1 MSFYKKYSD
10 ERIVVSNERT
20 FISLDEITVGDY
32 LIRNDN
38 GDDGGQMFICS
49 WIPVISKNSK
59 GVTIQYECN
68 GKTKK
73 MILKWNYEYDSLQ
86 SKSHRK
92 YFKQYVKKE
101 DMDASDISI
110 RPCNYWF

>member
-1 MSFYKKYSD
+1 MSFYKKYSN

-20 FISLDEITVGDY
+20 FISLDEIAVGDY
-32 LIRNDN
+32 LISNDW

-59 GVTIQYECN
+59 GVTVQYNRNNEI
-68 GKTKK
+68 KK
-73 MILKWNYEYDSLQ
+73 MILKWDDEYDALQ

-92 YFKQYVKKE
+92 HFKQYVKKE

-110 RPCNYWF
+110 RPCTFWY

>member
-1 MSFYKKYSD
+1 MSFFMKYGN

-20 FISLDEITVGDY
+20 FMSLDEIAVGDY
-32 LIRNDN
+32 LILNDW
-38 GDDGGQMFICS
+38 GDDGGQMFICY

-59 GVTIQYECN
+59 GVTVQYDRNHEI
-68 GKTKK
+68 KK
-73 MILKWNYEYDSLQ
+73 MILKWDYEDDSLR

-101 DMDASDISI
+101 DMDSSDISI
-110 RPCNYWF
+110 RPSKYWH